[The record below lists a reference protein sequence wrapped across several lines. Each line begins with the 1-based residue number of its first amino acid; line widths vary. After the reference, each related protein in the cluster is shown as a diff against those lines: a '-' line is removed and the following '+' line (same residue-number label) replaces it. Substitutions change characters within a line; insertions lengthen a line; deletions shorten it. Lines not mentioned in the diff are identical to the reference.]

1 MRESAHTTVLKSG
14 AEDVTQE
21 EAYADPP
28 CSAEVASAITC
39 GLAAMLC
46 VLLLLK
52 IILPNRRISQ
62 RK

>member
-1 MRESAHTTVLKSG
+1 MLKNG
-14 AEDVTQE
+14 EEDVTQE
-21 EAYADPP
+21 KAYVAPP
-28 CSAEVASAITC
+28 YDLEEVASAIAG

-52 IILPNRRISQ
+52 IILPNRRISP